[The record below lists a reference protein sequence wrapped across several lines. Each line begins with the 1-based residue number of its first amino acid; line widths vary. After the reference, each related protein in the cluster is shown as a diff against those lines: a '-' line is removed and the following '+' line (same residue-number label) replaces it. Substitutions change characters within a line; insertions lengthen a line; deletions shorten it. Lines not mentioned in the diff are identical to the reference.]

1 MTTRLVRR
9 FVLAVCA
16 VGIAGMIV
24 GSVAG
29 DNGVALTFGLLTAA
43 AIACLMVAT
52 AVAGDT
58 PVRADDDAAA
68 RVEELSRQL
77 VEGGAPT
84 ASVEELVREAV
95 RLGRRRRSL
104 RPSPAQE
111 RSDDRSDREEAGA
124 GVHGGRTPSPSGET
138 FT

>member
-1 MTTRLVRR
+1 VTPRVVRR

-24 GSVAG
+24 GSARG
-29 DNGVALTFGLLTAA
+29 DNGVALTFGLVTAA

-52 AVAGDT
+52 AVGAGNT
-58 PVRADDDAAA
+58 GRVAADASA
-68 RVEELSRQL
+68 RVDELIRRL
-77 VEGGAPT
+77 VEGGAPE
-84 ASVEELVREAV
+84 SEVNELVREAV
-95 RLGRRRRSL
+95 MLGRERRSH
-104 RPSPAQE
+104 RPSSAE
-111 RSDDRSDREEAGA
+111 DRSDRKEAGA